1 MTVTIADI
9 QTYLRLPSILE
20 ASEQG
25 LITSLIASA
34 EDYIKDVTG
43 KSFSGDSLDS
53 ETVVNCNIYNLAV
66 KMLVAHWYD
75 NRGAAT
81 EKPVSDLPYTLDCLI
96 NTLKLSTNYE

>member
-9 QTYLRLPSILE
+9 QQYLRLPSTLE
-20 ASEQG
+20 EAERQ

-34 EDYIKDVTG
+34 EEYIRNTTG
-43 KSFSGDSLDS
+43 KALVPSSAVDY
-53 ETVVNCNIYNLAV
+53 NIYHLAV

-81 EKPVSDLPYTLDCLI
+81 EKPVSDLPYTLTCLV
-96 NTLKLSTNYE
+96 NSLSLCGTYE